1 MVIKNI
7 DPVRQQHDRPEP
19 VAESSRKSRRQE
31 RHETPECL
39 SSAKKASAVPES
51 ELLESV
57 DNANEIGQLLKRKLN
72 FTIDKETDN
81 VIVKVMDE
89 ETGEV
94 VRQLP
99 AEEML
104 RISAHLKKL
113 LTMNEQVMYAVK
125 SVILDI
131 TA

>member
-7 DPVRQQHDRPEP
+7 NPVRQQHDRTEP
-19 VAESSRKSRRQE
+19 AAESSRKSRRQE
-31 RHETPECL
+31 RHEAPEG
-39 SSAKKASAVPES
+39 SAPAKKASAVPKS
-51 ELLESV
+51 ELLEAV

-72 FTIDKETDN
+72 FTIDRETDR
-81 VIVKVMDE
+81 IVVEVVDE

-94 VRQLP
+94 VRQVP
-99 AEEML
+99 PEEML

-113 LTMNEQVMYAVK
+113 LAMNEQVMYAVK
-125 SVILDI
+125 SVILDV